1 MVYSIKIWIVSLSN
15 ENADV
20 PDVMDSNRKFDVS
33 LDATLLSHPTN
44 LNAVVLSP
52 AVRICRV
59 RALKEKIWTFGCHY
73 WCPGCQRSRCFKVP
87 NVSFT
92 RTFKYKVNRKFIFCR
107 CFRNICLKAFVPIPR
122 VPLQAQIHTG
132 FHCCTEIGRFFII
145 NILLLR
151 KKNTFQVEM
160 WPISR
165 LNDSE
170 IQERGL
176 ERVKNPKTFLGEP
189 TSGPLKKLAPLALV
203 QEIGQY
209 LH

>member
-1 MVYSIKIWIVSLSN
+1 
-15 ENADV
+15 
-20 PDVMDSNRKFDVS
+20 
-33 LDATLLSHPTN
+33 
-44 LNAVVLSP
+44 
-52 AVRICRV
+52 
-59 RALKEKIWTFGCHY
+59 
-73 WCPGCQRSRCFKVP
+73 
-87 NVSFT
+87 
-92 RTFKYKVNRKFIFCR
+92 
-107 CFRNICLKAFVPIPR
+107 
-122 VPLQAQIHTG
+122 
-132 FHCCTEIGRFFII
+132 
-145 NILLLR
+145 
-151 KKNTFQVEM
+151 M

>member
-1 MVYSIKIWIVSLSN
+1 M
-15 ENADV
+15 
-20 PDVMDSNRKFDVS
+20 
-33 LDATLLSHPTN
+33 
-44 LNAVVLSP
+44 
-52 AVRICRV
+52 
-59 RALKEKIWTFGCHY
+59 
-73 WCPGCQRSRCFKVP
+73 
-87 NVSFT
+87 
-92 RTFKYKVNRKFIFCR
+92 
-107 CFRNICLKAFVPIPR
+107 PIPR

-176 ERVKNPKTFLGEP
+176 ERVKNPKTFFRSLPPDPSRSLHLWRSFRKSVSICTRSAPALFCLLSNKVVIVNHLLLAQCLGFH
-189 TSGPLKKLAPLALV
+189 SLV
-203 QEIGQY
+203 VKTVSQVVLVKASRQKWVKFFKNSS
-209 LH
+209 